1 MKIVP
6 LLLSSLG
13 PVAATATQATAQD
26 SLPTPPSL
34 NLQPPLTLAQN
45 NQLPA
50 SIANALL
57 QQHAYTT
64 GRPTYAFRVASA
76 TPATWSDSCLGLG
89 TANELCAQAQVSG
102 WQVIL
107 ADDIQTWIYR
117 TDAIGL
123 VMRLESSQSMFSGPG
138 GVPPIGTPATPPVMP
153 NPVTPPITP
162 VQPVVN
168 QPVVNQPVV
177 NQPVINQPVIN
188 QPAHHG
194 WNAELRWSRLT
205 DSPDPELLFQLVVL
219 EKPETR
225 YANVVYQ
232 FYIREKGKRGWT
244 YVYTTPGARLLQ
256 NGAGSVEL
264 PLESLRLDE
273 VATKMGYNFNWSNTD
288 IRVSVLLRYD
298 LDRQQRDLRLK
309 FQHESAYTAIST
321 LSLNQIAQSRSVST
335 PNYSTPPYST
345 PNYSTPPY
353 STPNYSTPTA
363 APAYVPVTAPAP
375 PPGVPVLPPLATPYP
390 YMN

>member
-26 SLPTPPSL
+26 SLPAPPPL
-34 NLQPPLTLAQN
+34 NLQPTLTLAQN

-89 TANELCAQAQVSG
+89 MANELCAQAQVSG
-102 WQVIL
+102 WQVTL
-107 ADDIQTWIYR
+107 ADDIQTWVYR

-123 VMRLESSQSMFSGPG
+123 VMRLASSQSGFPGTG
-138 GVPPIGTPATPPVMP
+138 GVPPIGTPVNSPVMP

-168 QPVVNQPVV
+168 QPVVNQPIA
-177 NQPVINQPVIN
+177 NQ
-188 QPAHHG
+188 G

-232 FYIREKGKRGWT
+232 FYVREKGKRGWT
-244 YVYTTPGARLLQ
+244 YIYTTLGARLLE

-309 FQHESAYTAIST
+309 FQHESAYAAISP
-321 LSLNQIAQSRSVST
+321 LSLNQIAQSRPVST
-335 PNYSTPPYST
+335 PNYAT
-345 PNYSTPPY
+345 PNYSAPNYSLPPY

-363 APAYVPVTAPAP
+363 APAYVPVSAPAP